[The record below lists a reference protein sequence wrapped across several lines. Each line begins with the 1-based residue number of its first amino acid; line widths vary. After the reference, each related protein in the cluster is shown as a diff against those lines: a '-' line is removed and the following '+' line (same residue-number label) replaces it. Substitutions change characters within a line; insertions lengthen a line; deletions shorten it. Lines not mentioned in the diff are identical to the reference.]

1 MYACFNFL
9 QLIWN
14 CSWYF
19 RYKLVPGTLD
29 LSSFLPVHQNDD
41 QIFSSFIF
49 SAQSTPFIKR
59 LFRPLS
65 YPIEFILGRVYFQS
79 FGRSVERRIGA
90 ITFARREQSFT
101 WQWAETLRS
110 MLWGIPRGSYLCN
123 YLSLVTFNLYY
134 QPPVTFD
141 SNYTLSLQWTEI
153 PRAKEKLTN
162 LRHKVINIC
171 SVK

>member
-1 MYACFNFL
+1 MHWTLRKTFSLTERILSELTCRDTSQLSPCLNESFMCACFNFVK
-9 QLIWN
+9 LIWN

-19 RYKLVPGTLD
+19 KYKLVPGTLD

-101 WQWAETLRS
+101 WQRAETLRS
-110 MLWGIPRGSYLCN
+110 ILWGIPRC
-123 YLSLVTFNLYY
+123 
-134 QPPVTFD
+134 
-141 SNYTLSLQWTEI
+141 
-153 PRAKEKLTN
+153 
-162 LRHKVINIC
+162 
-171 SVK
+171 